1 LRHLIDFEETTTMH
15 ELVQSVVIFHSLAA
29 LTLFGIA
36 ALGGLLA
43 APKRV
48 IRASVVDEPVIAAQ
62 EDESRYT
69 DPEDDY
75 AQAA

>member
-1 LRHLIDFEETTTMH
+1 
-15 ELVQSVVIFHSLAA
+15 
-29 LTLFGIA
+29 
-36 ALGGLLA
+36 
-43 APKRV
+43 V